1 MSPSRRDKKNG
12 WMSFS
17 DKLYQTNELNQ
28 YTQRTV
34 PGAID
39 VFGLAEQGVTVLVN
53 GTEADQWEGPPLA
66 GPQKSY
72 FHKVVSV
79 DNSASARHL
88 TLII

>member
-1 MSPSRRDKKNG
+1 MIGIFDRAENG
-12 WMSFS
+12 VSV
-17 DKLYQTNELNQ
+17 Q
-28 YTQRTV
+28 
-34 PGAID
+34 
-39 VFGLAEQGVTVLVN
+39 VN
-53 GTEADQWEGPPLA
+53 GAEADQWEGPPLA